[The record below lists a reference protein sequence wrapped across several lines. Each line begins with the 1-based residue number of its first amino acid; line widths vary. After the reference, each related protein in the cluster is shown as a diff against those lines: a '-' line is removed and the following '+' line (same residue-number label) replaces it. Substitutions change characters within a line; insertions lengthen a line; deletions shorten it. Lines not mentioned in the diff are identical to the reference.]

1 MGVLSHLEPKEVFK
15 YFEEICS
22 IPHGSGNVKQIS
34 DYLVGFAKEHNIK
47 YRQDEMF
54 NVVMWKDATPGYEN
68 SETVVLQGHID
79 MVAVKDADCDKDLEK
94 EGLDLEIEGDFIT
107 AKGTSLGGDDGIAV
121 AYSLALLADDS
132 IAHPALEVIFTAD
145 EETGLYGASFLD
157 VSDIK
162 GRLFMNM
169 DSEEEG
175 IFLVSCA
182 GGVGVEA
189 RIPYTTEPITASI
202 VEIKLDQFEG
212 GHSGVEIHKGR
223 VNTNNAMGRI
233 LLNVFQNVGMRLITI
248 NGGDKDNVIA
258 NLTEAAIAV
267 LPETVD
273 KVKEIIQ
280 NTFNEIKEEHKS
292 TDPNANLTL
301 NVMEGQL
308 IETFSDGATLAT
320 IISLVNMPAGVQRMN
335 PSIEGLVQTSLN
347 MGILRT
353 EDRNVL
359 MSFAVRS
366 SSVSEKAYVVE
377 KIKSL
382 VEIFGG
388 NVKEQGAY
396 PGWEFKEDS
405 KLREVLVA
413 AYKECT
419 GKDAL
424 VEGIHAGLE
433 CGVFAEKMSN
443 LDAVSFGPDMEHVH
457 TTKERLSIS
466 STERTWKLL
475 IKALEML
482 K

>member
-34 DYLVGFAKEHNIK
+34 DYLVKFAEDHNIK
-47 YRQDEMF
+47 YRQDELF
-54 NVVMWKDATPGYEN
+54 NVVMWKDATPGYED

-94 EGLDLEIEGDFIT
+94 DGLDLEIDGDFVT
-107 AKGTSLGGDDGIAV
+107 AKGTSLGGDNGIAV
-121 AYSLALLADDS
+121 AYSLALLADDT
-132 IAHPALEVIFTAD
+132 IAHPALEVIFTSD
-145 EETGLYGASFLD
+145 EETGMYGADFLD

-162 GRLFMNM
+162 GRLFINM

-182 GGVGVEA
+182 GGVSVEA

-233 LLNVFQNVGMRLITI
+233 LLNVFQNVGMRLVTI
-248 NGGDKDNVIA
+248 NGGEKDNVIA
-258 NLTEAAIAV
+258 NMTEAAIAV

-280 NTFNEIKEEHKS
+280 NTFNEIKEEHAV

-320 IISLVNMPAGVQRMN
+320 IIALVNVPAGVQRMN

-353 EDRNVL
+353 EEKNVM

-366 SSVSEKAYVVE
+366 SSVSEKMYVVE

-388 NVKEQGAY
+388 NVKEQGSY
-396 PGWEFKEDS
+396 PGWEFKPDS
-405 KLREVLVA
+405 KIRDIMVA

-419 GKDAL
+419 GKEAL

-433 CGVFAEKMSN
+433 CGLFAEKMPG

-457 TTKERLSIS
+457 STREKLSIS